1 MCDSDTVNNVKKCTR
16 KSILILKLLYCV
28 PSDGTGRTVRS
39 IDYSLFAYITKFVY
53 I

>member
-1 MCDSDTVNNVKKCTR
+1 MNVKKFTQ
-16 KSILILKLLYCV
+16 KTIIILNLLYCV
-28 PSDGTGRTVRS
+28 PGGGTGRTVRS